1 MDSSTRVALL
11 LLLVV
16 LGCRER
22 EMGWPRPD
30 FAPNV
35 EFGPRITDVS
45 TDSFRVAWRTIA
57 PVRGA
62 VEVRTAAG
70 EPWRRLSTTREPTR
84 DHAVRVSDLI
94 PFGTWEYRLLHN
106 EHAVTAPIRLRPRGA
121 KETTFVVL
129 GDSGSGGEHQYAV
142 TRQMA
147 EHDPEFVLHTGDL
160 AYDHGTRRE
169 MIRRFFVP
177 YARSLATRPWYVAW
191 GNHDVMTDGGKELR
205 AMLPMPGEHYYA
217 INRGSTR
224 FYFLDSNIDFRRGSP
239 QHDWLVTDLQSEI
252 RRSRIAIFHHAPYSG
267 SPYARTFRK
276 RTAEVREHLCPVFD
290 QFGFS
295 LVFNGHVHGYER
307 AEPEGRKPV
316 YITTGGGGKRLNK
329 PGTAEWTKLYARVWH
344 FCVVTITNEHIV
356 VRAINEQGAE
366 FDRYSAPRG

>member
-1 MDSSTRVALL
+1 MHSSARAPLL

-35 EFGPRITDVS
+35 EFGPRIKDLS
-45 TDSFRVAWRTIA
+45 TDSFHVTWRTIA

-70 EPWRRLSTTREPTR
+70 EPWRRSSTTRELTR
-84 DHAVRVSDLI
+84 DHDIRVSDLI
-94 PFGTWEYRLLHN
+94 PWEYRLLHN
-106 EHAVTAPIRLRPRGA
+106 DHAVTAPIRLRPRTA
-121 KETTFVVL
+121 NQTTFAVL
-129 GDSGSGGEHQYAV
+129 GDSGSGGEHQFAV

-147 EHDPEFVLHTGDL
+147 QHDPEFVLHTGDL
-160 AYDHGTRRE
+160 GYDRGTRRE

-177 YARSLATRPWYVAW
+177 YARSLATRPWFVAW
-191 GNHDVMTDGGKELR
+191 GNHDVMTGGGKELR
-205 AMLPMPGEHYYA
+205 AMLSMPGEHYYA
-217 INRGSTR
+217 IDRGSTR
-224 FYFLDSNIDFRRGSP
+224 FYVLDSNIDFQRGSP
-239 QHDWLVTDLQSEI
+239 QHDWLVSDLQSEI
-252 RRSRIAIFHHAPYSG
+252 RKNRIAVFHHAPYSG
-267 SPYARTFRK
+267 SPYARTFKK
-276 RTAEVREHLCPVFD
+276 RSAKVREHLCPVFD

-316 YITTGGGGKRLNK
+316 YITTGGGGKRLNE
-329 PGTAEWTKLYARVWH
+329 PGTAKWTKLYSAVWH
-344 FCVVTITNEHIV
+344 FCVVTITKDEIV
-356 VRAINEQGAE
+356 VRAINEAGEE
-366 FDRYSAPRG
+366 FDRYSTPRGS